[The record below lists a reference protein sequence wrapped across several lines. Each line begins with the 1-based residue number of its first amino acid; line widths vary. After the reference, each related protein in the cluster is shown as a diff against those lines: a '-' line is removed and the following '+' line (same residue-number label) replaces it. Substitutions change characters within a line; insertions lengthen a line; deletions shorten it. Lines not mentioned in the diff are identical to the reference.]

1 MKCLMFLPCIF
12 QLTVRTNYIH
22 VYVTWHHEHNFL
34 TFLFMININTCQQNI
49 HVLGLLLTVFEH
61 MLGCSSP

>member
-12 QLTVRTNYIH
+12 PLTVRTNYI
-22 VYVTWHHEHNFL
+22 YVIWHHEHNFL
-34 TFLFMININTCQQNI
+34 TFLFMININTCQQKI
-49 HVLGLLLTVFEH
+49 HVLGLLLTVFEN